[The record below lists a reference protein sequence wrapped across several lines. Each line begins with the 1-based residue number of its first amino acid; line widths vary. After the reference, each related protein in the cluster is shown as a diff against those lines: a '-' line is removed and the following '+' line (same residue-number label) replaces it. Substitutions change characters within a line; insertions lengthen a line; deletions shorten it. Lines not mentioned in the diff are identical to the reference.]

1 LKELIL
7 TYQKEKS
14 GIIFHQILER
24 VDKMLIELVKKF
36 SKIYY
41 FTEPTPQLLQ
51 DMYQTAIIGL
61 EKALVSF
68 DPKGK
73 ETFIPGHIYHQVR
86 NEMFKMYGIKN
97 VDATKYLHEHL
108 NCMENSEI
116 DLELIREDIRNII
129 NNLIDSKRITQDEY
143 ELLQHKYIEEMSIS
157 EMLRI
162 FGDKKWGSR
171 ATIVGKIERVTGILK
186 REFEGNGFGTD

>member
-1 LKELIL
+1 
-7 TYQKEKS
+7 
-14 GIIFHQILER
+14 
-24 VDKMLIELVKKF
+24 
-36 SKIYY
+36 
-41 FTEPTPQLLQ
+41 
-51 DMYQTAIIGL
+51 
-61 EKALVSF
+61 
-68 DPKGK
+68 
-73 ETFIPGHIYHQVR
+73 
-86 NEMFKMYGIKN
+86 
-97 VDATKYLHEHL
+97 
-108 NCMENSEI
+108 MENSEI